1 MNKKLII
8 SALFISSVIISGCQK
23 QNEYVNTEYAYSQ
36 VDHLC
41 MSYQYICFDN
51 KYAYQ
56 VQDNMLSQTFYYH
69 LYTIKS
75 INTIQVDTSGGTIII
90 EDKET
95 IYMGGDTYK
104 LNTNIKTTSLIPERI
119 KEKIY
124 GTGNN

>member
-1 MNKKLII
+1 
-8 SALFISSVIISGCQK
+8 VIISGCQK
-23 QNEYVNTEYAYSQ
+23 QNEYVNIEYAYSQ
-36 VDHLC
+36 VDHFS
-41 MSYQYICFDN
+41 MIYQYICFDN

-56 VQDNMLSQTFYYH
+56 VQDNMLSQTFYYQ
-69 LYTIKS
+69 LYTINS
-75 INTIQVDTSGGTIII
+75 INTIQVDTNGGIITI

-95 IYMGGDTYK
+95 IHMGGDVYK

>member
-8 SALFISSVIISGCQK
+8 SALFISSVVISGCQK
-23 QNEYVNTEYAYSQ
+23 QNEYVNIEYAYSQ
-36 VDHLC
+36 VDHFS
-41 MSYQYICFDN
+41 MIYQYICFDN

-69 LYTIKS
+69 LYTINS
-75 INTIQVDTSGGTIII
+75 INTWQVDTSGGTITI